1 MELASYRLYLLKL
14 SENNH
19 TKRLKKIRLAWQVNK
34 VQFLTRN
41 TTLIV
46 LNDENR
52 MSSPDR
58 RKDPK
63 PK

>member
-34 VQFLTRN
+34 DQFLTRN

-52 MSSPDR
+52 MSSPD
-58 RKDPK
+58 
-63 PK
+63 